1 MGVAAATFFL
11 GGAYFV
17 MAALSAVMF
26 LVVSLLL
33 R

>member
-1 MGVAAATFFL
+1 MGVAAATFSL
-11 GGAYFV
+11 GGAYLV
-17 MAALSAVMF
+17 MAALAAVMF